1 MAADYRDDSGKNEDR
16 GGSFGGGRGGRGGRE
31 GREGRDGKKKPR
43 RSSFRKRR
51 PPASLSFDYKRVA
64 DLMPFMTEEG
74 KIIPARVS
82 GLRAGQQRELT
93 LAIKRA
99 RNLAF
104 VSPTRRFSVGH

>member
-1 MAADYRDDSGKNEDR
+1 MADYREDSGKSDDR
-16 GGSFGGGRGGRGGRE
+16 GGRSGGRG
-31 GREGRDGKKKPR
+31 GRDGKKKPR
-43 RSSFRKRR
+43 RNSFRKRR
-51 PPASLSFDYKRVA
+51 PPASLTFDYKKVM

-82 GLRAGQQRELT
+82 GLRASQQRELT